1 MLFIYILYIFTF
13 ILAPV
18 ISNLIIENVTF
29 HSYKKYLIGFSIFFF
44 IHNLF
49 YFFGYSI
56 QGDFPDYIIFSLE
69 YFSVCLWL
77 LLGFRVKNSYIKVLS
92 ILGLIPIG
100 LTLILASFFLIW
112 LPPITQDYIPSQIYS
127 FGHQK
132 NHYQTRVYIYDFVS
146 SVDTRYTFQT
156 YQFFENVP
164 IEYHLDTTLL
174 SRIKNS
180 FIYTSKDFN
189 VRITEFQ
196 GQKQLIFSS
205 GRYSYTKT
213 LIL

>member
-18 ISNLIIENVTF
+18 ISNLIIENVIF
-29 HSYKKYLIGFSIFFF
+29 QSYKKYLIGFSIFFF

-49 YFFGYSI
+49 WSFGYSI
-56 QGDFPDYIIFSLE
+56 QGNFPDYIIFSLE

-77 LLGFRVKNSYIKVLS
+77 LLGFRVKKSYIKVLS
-92 ILGLIPIG
+92 ILGFIPVG

-112 LPPITQDYIPSQIYS
+112 FPPITQDYIPYQNYS
-127 FGHQK
+127 FGYQD
-132 NHYQTRVYIYDFVS
+132 NHYQTRVFVYGFVTF
-146 SVDTRYTFQT
+146 VDTKYTFQT
-156 YQFFENVP
+156 YQVFENVP

-174 SRIKNS
+174 SSIKNS
-180 FIYTSKDFN
+180 FVYALKDFN
-189 VRITEFQ
+189 VRITEYQ

-205 GRYSYTKT
+205 GKSFYTKNI
-213 LIL
+213 IL